1 MILFR
6 TLASSMLAAFGA
18 IGSHAAPATPTANEA
33 TVVSLSVVPNTGRAD
48 VVIRVDGTISY
59 KHFTLT
65 KPDKIVL
72 DLAGASLGMPGG
84 DAYDGVSRG
93 GITRIRY
100 SQFTKS
106 TVRVVVTLDAAHNYD
121 VKQQNGEVRISVD
134 GAAEKFEPWQI
145 EGASSE
151 AETEAPKSTMQ
162 APV

>member
-1 MILFR
+1 MILLR

-18 IGSHAAPATPTANEA
+18 IGSHPAALATPTANEA

-65 KPDKIVL
+65 KPDKIVV
-72 DLAGASLGMPGG
+72 DLSGATLAMPGG
-84 DAYDGVSRG
+84 DAYDGISRG

-106 TVRVVVTLDAAHNYD
+106 TVRIVLTLDAAHTYD
-121 VKQQNGEVRISVD
+121 VSQQSGEVRISIE
-134 GAAEKFEPWQI
+134 GNSEKFEPWQT
-145 EGASSE
+145 EGAAVESASVKPE
-151 AETEAPKSTMQ
+151 SAPP
-162 APV
+162 A